1 MKSARLYQRL
11 NSDMDIPR
19 GLRKQLAYYSKAGF
33 DAVEIKHAAGSH
45 VKVIFAQF
53 TEPQIL
59 TRNIDEPR
67 ALKNN
72 LARFRRLAKEQQT

>member
-1 MKSARLYQRL
+1 
-11 NSDMDIPR
+11 MDIPR
-19 GLRKQLAYYSKAGF
+19 VLRKQLAYYAQEGF

-59 TRNIDEPR
+59 TKNIKEPR

-72 LARFRRLAKEQQT
+72 LARFRRLAKEQHGHND

>member
-1 MKSARLYQRL
+1 
-11 NSDMDIPR
+11 MDIPR
-19 GLRKQLAYYSKAGF
+19 ALRKQLAYYAQEGF
-33 DAVEIKHAAGSH
+33 NVVEIKPAAGSH

-59 TRNIDEPR
+59 TKNINEPR

-72 LARFRRLAKEQQT
+72 LARFRRLARENKQ